1 MMMLVRFPL
10 QMNHEICSRWW
21 GARLGMLLAFWAVR
35 AQTASAK
42 TRAIGALR
50 LKTHVKTT
58 EPDTPEV

>member
-1 MMMLVRFPL
+1 M
-10 QMNHEICSRWW
+10 
-21 GARLGMLLAFWAVR
+21 GMLLAFGAVR
-35 AQTASAK
+35 AQTDSAK